1 MRQTSSLRALEG
13 LEFEN
18 SVGDI
23 TDDPTRLAKEI
34 EGHGWVFH
42 MAAVSDYWRKGVE
55 QLYQV
60 NVEGTKNIAKASRLA
75 GIDRLIFTSSVAAF
89 GIPKK
94 GRLIDESSSFNI
106 QPKHLPY
113 GHSKHLAELAVAKA
127 IDKGLDAVILNPT
140 ITMGPRDVNMISGSI
155 ITGAARG
162 LVRFNLP
169 GGGNFV
175 GVEDVMRGHVAAAA
189 NGQNGENYILAGEN
203 LTHKE
208 VSRLVFEVL
217 GRPQPRLDVPTWFL
231 PLAAVGVEAARVFLG
246 NKVPIDGVQ
255 VRLAGVKMYAD
266 GQKAKDA
273 FDLETTSFHTV
284 VENTYQWYKK
294 HGYIDSD

>member
-1 MRQTSSLRALEG
+1 

-18 SVGDI
+18 LVGDI
-23 TDDPTRLAKEI
+23 TDDPNRLAKEI

-55 QLYQV
+55 QLYQA
-60 NVEGTKNIAKASRLA
+60 NVEGTKNIAKACRLA
-75 GIDRLIFTSSVAAF
+75 GIDRLIFTSSIAAF
-89 GIPKK
+89 GLPEK
-94 GRLIDESSSFNI
+94 GQVIDESCSFNI
-106 QPKHLPY
+106 RPEQLPY

-140 ITMGPRDVNMISGSI
+140 ITLGPRDVNMNTGSI
-155 ITGAARG
+155 IIEAARG

-169 GGGNFV
+169 GSANFV
-175 GVEDVMRGHVAAAA
+175 GVEDVVRGHIAAAA
-189 NGQNGENYILAGEN
+189 YGQNGENYILAGEN

-208 VSRLVFEVL
+208 VGRIVFGVL
-217 GRPQPRLDVPTWFL
+217 GRPPPRFDVPTWFL

-246 NKVPIDGVQ
+246 HRVPVDGNQ
-255 VRLAGVKMYAD
+255 VRLFGLKLYAD

-273 FDLETTSFHTV
+273 FGLTTSPLRIV
-284 VENTYQWYKK
+284 VEDTYQWYKE
-294 HGYIDSD
+294 HGFLDRG

>member
-1 MRQTSSLRALEG
+1 

-18 SVGDI
+18 TVGEI
-23 TDDPTRLAKEI
+23 TDDPHRLARVI

-42 MAAVSDYWRKGVE
+42 MAAVSDYWRKGIE

-60 NVEGTKNIAKASRLA
+60 NVEGTKNITKACRLA

-89 GIPKK
+89 GLPEK
-94 GRLIDESSSFNI
+94 GQVIDESCSFNI
-106 QPKHLPY
+106 QPEKLPY
-113 GHSKHLAELAVAKA
+113 GHSKYLAELEVAKA

-140 ITMGPRDVNMISGSI
+140 FTMGPRDVNMNTGSI
-155 ITGAARG
+155 ITEVARG

-169 GGGNFV
+169 GGGNYV
-175 GVEDVMRGHVAAAA
+175 GVEDVVRGHIAAAA
-189 NGQNGENYILAGEN
+189 DGQNGENYILAGEN
-203 LTHKE
+203 LSHKE
-208 VSRLVFEVL
+208 VGRIVFEVL

-231 PLAAVGVEAARVFLG
+231 PLAAVGVGAARVFLG
-246 NKVPIDGVQ
+246 NKVPVDGNQ
-255 VRLAGVKMYAD
+255 VRVAGLKLYAD

-273 FDLETTSFHTV
+273 FGLETTSFYTV
-284 VENTYQWYKK
+284 VENTYQWYKE

>member
-1 MRQTSSLRALEG
+1 M
-13 LEFEN
+13 EFEET
-18 SVGDI
+18 VGDI
-23 TDDPTRLAKEI
+23 TDDPNWLAREI

-60 NVEGTKNIAKASRLA
+60 NVEGTKNIAKACRLA

-89 GIPKK
+89 GIPEK
-94 GRLIDESSSFNI
+94 GQVIDENCSFNI
-106 QPKHLPY
+106 RPEKLPY
-113 GHSKHLAELAVAKA
+113 GHSKYLAELEVAKA
-127 IDKGLDAVILNPT
+127 IDNGLDAVILNPT
-140 ITMGPRDVNMISGSI
+140 ITLGPRDVNMISGSI
-155 ITGAARG
+155 ITEAARG

-175 GVEDVMRGHVAAAA
+175 GVEDVVRGHLAAAA

-203 LTHKE
+203 LSHKE
-208 VSRLVFEVL
+208 VGLMVFEAL

-231 PLAAVGVEAARVFLG
+231 PLAAVGVEAIRVFLG
-246 NKVPIDGVQ
+246 HRVPVDGNQ
-255 VRLAGVKMYAD
+255 VRLAGLKLYAD

-273 FDLETTSFHTV
+273 FGLETIPIRAV
-284 VENTYQWYKK
+284 VEDTYQWYKE
-294 HGYIDSD
+294 HGFLKPG